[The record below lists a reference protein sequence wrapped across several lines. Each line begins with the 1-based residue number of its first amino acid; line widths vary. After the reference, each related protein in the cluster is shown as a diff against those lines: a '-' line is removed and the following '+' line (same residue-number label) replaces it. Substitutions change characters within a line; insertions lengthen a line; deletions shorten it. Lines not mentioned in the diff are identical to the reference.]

1 MKLKLSSFALA
12 ALASFPVLGANEAT
26 VTLLPSEESPII
38 AKEIYGQFAEHL
50 GTCIYGGLWVGENSP
65 IPNTNGYRTDV
76 LNALKELKIP
86 VLRWPGGCFAD
97 EYHWMDGIGPKENRP
112 RMVNTNWGGT
122 VEDNS
127 FGTHDF
133 FNLCEMLG
141 CEPYLSGNVG
151 SGTVEELA
159 KWVEYIT
166 AEEGPM
172 ANLRRQNGREKPWK
186 LKYLGVGNES
196 WGAAAISARNIM
208 RTYIAAIRH
217 IAATSM
223 ATGYIR

>member
-1 MKLKLSSFALA
+1 
-12 ALASFPVLGANEAT
+12 
-26 VTLLPSEESPII
+26 
-38 AKEIYGQFAEHL
+38 
-50 GTCIYGGLWVGENSP
+50 
-65 IPNTNGYRTDV
+65 
-76 LNALKELKIP
+76 
-86 VLRWPGGCFAD
+86 
-97 EYHWMDGIGPKENRP
+97 MDGIDPKENRP

-166 AEEGPM
+166 AEEGTH
-172 ANLRRQNGREKPWK
+172 GKPAQTERTRKAPK

-196 WGAAAISARNIM
+196 WGCGGNFRPNIM